1 MGTRLK
7 NILIFTVAFLLIAT
21 IEAPS
26 VVKLW
31 HSLYSHKEV
40 KCDLEGSIHI
50 HSAEIDCP
58 FQKFNVSLHYFL
70 PQNHFNETLVV
81 YIRKAHFDYYSFIPP
96 FQQLHYSLRGPPVS
110 A

>member
-1 MGTRLK
+1 MGTRFK
-7 NILIFTVAFLLIAT
+7 NFLLITAAFLLLAA

-40 KCDLEGSIHI
+40 KCDLEGSVHI

-70 PQNHFNETLVV
+70 PQNHFDELLVIN
-81 YIRKAHFDYYSFIPP
+81 IREDHFDYYSFVNT
-96 FQQLHYSLRGPPVS
+96 FQKLHYSLRGPPVS
-110 A
+110 V